1 MPRAYFNA
9 KKDMKKKAPAKK
21 KTAKRQGYKDREDE
35 SLGARRG
42 KKSQSFKAR
51 RDEAQGARKKKSSK
65 KEGRSAVF
73 GLKRKSRK

>member
-9 KKDMKKKAPAKK
+9 KKDEKKKKPAKK

-42 KKSQSFKAR
+42 KKSQSNER
-51 RDEAQGARKKKSSK
+51 NSPHKSPQ
-65 KEGRSAVF
+65 
-73 GLKRKSRK
+73 

>member
-9 KKDMKKKAPAKK
+9 KKDMKKKSPAKKK

-42 KKSQSFKAR
+42 KKSQGQSSFGCCVLDATY
-51 RDEAQGARKKKSSK
+51 
-65 KEGRSAVF
+65 
-73 GLKRKSRK
+73 